1 MSKILDLGVLA
12 KQNTF
17 DIAMLDGDVLH
28 LSKPTEEL
36 LLDFIAYDGRLT
48 VIKSDPSV
56 SADESALKQMALL
69 RDTVINILNLNVD
82 GIIVDVAYMQDK
94 KINYFLQTAIIGG
107 FGEYMQELSSDPNS
121 KSPQSLVKHPVT
133 VGKKRN

>member
-36 LLDFIAYDGRLT
+36 LIEFIAYDSRQAA
-48 VIKSDPSV
+48 IKADTTL
-56 SADESALKQMALL
+56 SADDNALKQMALL
-69 RDTVINILNLNVD
+69 RDTVIDVLNLNIDGVVVD
-82 GIIVDVAYMQDK
+82 AAYIQTK
-94 KINYFLQTAIIGG
+94 KVNYFLQTAIIAG
-107 FGEYMQELSSDPNS
+107 FGDYMQELSSDPNS
-121 KSPQSLVKHPVT
+121 PSLPSPVKKPVA